1 MEKGYTYINENG
13 KRVRGRAADNHWMT
27 EHGYNRVA
35 DLIDDV
41 ARRVAEEIKGELD
54 TATTNRKNITKTT
67 RSA

>member
-1 MEKGYTYINENG
+1 MENGYTYINKNG
-13 KRVRGRAADNHWMT
+13 KPVRGRAADNNWMT

-41 ARRVAEEIKGELD
+41 ARRVAEEIKGEFD
-54 TATTNRKNITKTT
+54 TTATNRKNITKAT